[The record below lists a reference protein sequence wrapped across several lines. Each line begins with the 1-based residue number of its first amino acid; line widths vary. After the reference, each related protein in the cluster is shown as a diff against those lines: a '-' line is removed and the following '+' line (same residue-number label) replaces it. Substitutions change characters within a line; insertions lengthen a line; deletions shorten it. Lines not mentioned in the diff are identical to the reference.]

1 MSANL
6 MASLLLSSHAMPN
19 RAPQVAHSE
28 TSASGGGFDSM
39 LADFDQQGATL
50 SATEGAAGA
59 GVSPSRAPS
68 SQGPESPPT
77 TSPAKLTTNVDA
89 ALSLLGTVPFIARPA
104 PITPSPSTKPLG
116 VSAEPRFPNSVS
128 PVAAAPPS
136 ASSARPTASADPA
149 LASSPRLAETNS
161 APAST
166 ANFAEIAAALDA
178 PSSTAAAWPSG
189 STANGKVAN
198 LGPAAAPVAPTPGA
212 ALGSIAYSQTT
223 PLAFAP
229 ELGFQSLQ
237 TKTYLAVSNIE
248 NAARARLQGQTQGQ
262 GAAEA
267 AVTKAAPLLGPAAAP
282 VTPTPGAALGAIAY
296 AQTTPLAFAPEL
308 GFQSLQTKT
317 YLAVSN
323 IENAAPASLQGQTK
337 GQVAVEA
344 VVTNAAPLLSP
355 AAARVTP
362 TPAAALGPIA
372 YAQTT
377 APAFAP
383 ELGFQSLQAKTNPAV
398 SNIENAA
405 PAVLQ
410 GQTQVQVAVEAAV
423 TNAAPR
429 AQASPRNETAVSRKA
444 AASADLPAQ
453 TFAEAA
459 VSPLAVT
466 ASAPPRAQANPQ
478 YQQSSS
484 RNSGHEEVGP
494 LGPQAGAV
502 KTPAPS
508 PAVTVAVPASPTS
521 ASGNIVNL
529 SDLGDQLV
537 NAAQSLGPPDVATHA
552 PLAAGP
558 LKQLQLNLAPA
569 HLGAVAV
576 TLKMTNGKLSVDVGV
591 ANPNA
596 LAEVESQRDSIVAK
610 LQVGAQPLESFVVHQ
625 QNFSQAPPAQTSSN
639 ATQNGSFG
647 SASGNDKSSQ
657 DAQGRAPGQ
666 PRTHTTPS
674 VAPARN
680 SQRSDLVV

>member
-212 ALGSIAYSQTT
+212 ALGSIAYS
-223 PLAFAP
+223 
-229 ELGFQSLQ
+229 
-237 TKTYLAVSNIE
+237 
-248 NAARARLQGQTQGQ
+248 
-262 GAAEA
+262 
-267 AVTKAAPLLGPAAAP
+267 
-282 VTPTPGAALGAIAY
+282 
-296 AQTTPLAFAPEL
+296 QTTPLAFAPEL